1 MESFLVAHQ
10 MYAATPIPAGD
21 NATGADNYVAQWAAS
36 VEPLGLDSAPK
47 TAAAMNAIIDD
58 LWARKVLVSSDST
71 QAVVS
76 FIRRPPLPRLARPTY
91 RLLFD
96 AAVVSIRPEFR
107 RMLGLRAK
115 PRWLVIPATRLTLRI
130 LRAAIG
136 PESPIEDAALARLAR
151 ISAASSE

>member
-1 MESFLVAHQ
+1 
-10 MYAATPIPAGD
+10 
-21 NATGADNYVAQWAAS
+21 
-36 VEPLGLDSAPK
+36 
-47 TAAAMNAIIDD
+47 
-58 LWARKVLVSSDST
+58 
-71 QAVVS
+71 
-76 FIRRPPLPRLARPTY
+76 
-91 RLLFD
+91 LLFD

-151 ISAASSE
+151 ISVASSE